1 MPAAVA
7 LLVDALCVVVF
18 VVLGRRNHDEGEAAA
33 GVVRTAAPFLLA
45 LAGGWALGARRRRP
59 PAGLSFGLGVWAC
72 TLVLGMVLRRAV
84 FDRGT
89 ATAFV
94 IVATVF
100 LGLSI
105 VGWRL
110 VAARVVPWGR
120 RRTAD

>member
-45 LAGGWALGARRRRP
+45 LAGGWALGAWRRRP
-59 PAGLSFGLGVWAC
+59 PTGLSFGLGVWAC
-72 TLVLGMVLRRAV
+72 TLVLGMVLRRVV

-110 VAARVVPWGR
+110 VATRVVPWGR